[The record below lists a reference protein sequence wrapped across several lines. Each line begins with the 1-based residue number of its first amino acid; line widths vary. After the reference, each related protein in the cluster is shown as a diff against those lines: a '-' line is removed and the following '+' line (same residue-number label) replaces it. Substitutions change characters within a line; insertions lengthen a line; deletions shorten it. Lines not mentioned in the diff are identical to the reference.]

1 MSTTDRNPADEL
13 GPDDAKA
20 VPSRP
25 TIHTIAREAKVSIAT
40 VSYVLNGRH
49 LTEDKIRIRPETSR
63 RVLDA
68 AERLGYRASG
78 LARGMR
84 RGQTDQVCLALTL
97 LDSPWTLAMID
108 AINGTLRPHGY
119 TTLLLVEQENWPDFL
134 ARQGADAAVIQAD
147 KLSQEEL
154 AQLDRL
160 GRQGTAIIA
169 VDCPQRPTAFDVVRQ
184 RDRPAMAGAVSALT
198 ERHDRIAC
206 LCRTEPDRSDTG
218 SRYDLFREVL
228 AAAGRTADPRLVRAT
243 GSNRYVAYRAALDL
257 LDRPDRPTAIFGTTD
272 LNAISALWAAYRL
285 GLRVPEDLEIVGVG
299 NSPEGLQTDP
309 SLSSVGARSVFT
321 DVANLLLARLQ
332 NDSDAPPER
341 IHHSDW
347 SIYWRG
353 TTGADLTSPQPNHSG
368 KEPS

>member
-1 MSTTDRNPADEL
+1 MSNTSQNPADEA
-13 GPDDAKA
+13 GPDDPEV

-49 LTEDKIRIRPETSR
+49 LAEGKIRIRPETSR
-63 RVLDA
+63 RVLEV
-68 AERLGYRASG
+68 AERLGYQASG

-108 AINGTLRPHGY
+108 TINGTLRPHGY
-119 TTLLLVEQENWPDFL
+119 TTLLLVEQEDWPVFL
-134 ARQGADAAVIQAD
+134 ARQGADAAVIQGDSLTAD
-147 KLSQEEL
+147 QLSQL
-154 AQLDRL
+154 NRL

-169 VDCPQRPTAFDVVRQ
+169 VDCPQEPEAFDVVRQ
-184 RDRPAMAGAVSALT
+184 RDRPAMAGAVTRLA

-206 LCRTEPDRSDTG
+206 LCRTEPDPSDPG
-218 SRYDLFREVL
+218 SRYAVFREAL
-228 AAAGRTADPRLVRAT
+228 AAVGRRADPRMVRAT
-243 GSNRYVAYRAALDL
+243 GSNRYVAYHAALEL

-285 GLRVPEDLEIVGVG
+285 GLRVPEDLEIVGAG
-299 NSPEGLQTDP
+299 NSPEGLRADP
-309 SLSSVGARSVFT
+309 PLSSVGARSVFT

-332 NDSDAPPER
+332 NAADAPDER
-341 IHHSDW
+341 VHHSDW

-353 TTGADLTSPQPNHSG
+353 TTGADLASHHHNHSER
-368 KEPS
+368 EPS